1 MEMKKFY
8 VWGTGP
14 AQSTLIREAE
24 DSHEAAEVAMENG
37 FEFTSPDDWAVEVKT
52 SEEEIDEAT
61 RFDDAVAG
69 YVDAEQNETLTD
81 IQFHRAYA
89 LAKQH
94 GHEWTNVIPKYSP
107 LRNTTEIATVVDEA
121 NKENCISYVSSP
133 VLKGNIV
140 MHTSGSGRVSWK
152 IHPDGTVNITIS
164 RPGGAALWGILSP
177 NGTFTCGEVIGGV
190 KFATRHI
197 WALVRC
203 YSALESYATNNCPDI
218 APTLHTWELTC
229 ALGDFR
235 KFIIDIP
242 NTYGYEAEIVGR
254 ILYERIADIINML
267 EKDSSATGTFGLD
280 GLTWHWRA
288 NLEGDVCITTY

>member
-1 MEMKKFY
+1 MKKFY

-14 AQSTLIREAE
+14 VLSTLIKEAE
-24 DSHEAAEVAMENG
+24 ASLEAAEAAMENG
-37 FEFTSPDDWAVEVKT
+37 FEFTSPDDWAVEVVT
-52 SEEEIDEAT
+52 TEEDIDALT

-107 LRNTTEIATVVDEA
+107 LRNPAEIKARVDEA
-121 NKENCISYVSSP
+121 NKHNRIPYVSSP
-133 VLKGNIV
+133 VLKRNIV
-140 MHTSGSGRVSWK
+140 MHTSATGRVSWR

-164 RPGGAALWGILSP
+164 RPGGAALWGTLSP
-177 NGTFTCGEVIGGV
+177 EGTFSCGKVNGGV
-190 KFATRHI
+190 EYATRHI
-197 WALVRC
+197 WALVQC
-203 YSALESYATNNCPDI
+203 YSALESYATNKCPDI
-218 APTLHTWELTC
+218 APTLHTWELRC
-229 ALGDFR
+229 ASG
-235 KFIIDIP
+235 KFTRFLVDVP
-242 NTYGYEAEIVGR
+242 NTYAYEAEIVGR
-254 ILYERIADIINML
+254 ILYERIPNIVNML
-267 EKDSSATGTFGLD
+267 EKDSDATGTFGLD